1 MNAAT
6 PAEDLAGARE
16 FAPEAKRSPRL
27 PVKKAVIA
35 AMAES
40 ERNDLLLR
48 LFEGDPLAAT
58 DLMAKVRESLPRAA
72 LVQPR
77 TAGELQARALDIRS
91 EREQADARKLGEL
104 RLAAAETARKEQ
116 RARRDA
122 LIRRGEAVWRD
133 VESEIERS
141 NASGYTAATELLGDL
156 RDIAAE
162 HGQTADFLRRLAS
175 IRARHERKKQFLTRI
190 KGLGS

>member
-1 MNAAT
+1 M
-6 PAEDLAGARE
+6 
-16 FAPEAKRSPRL
+16 
-27 PVKKAVIA
+27 
-35 AMAES
+35 
-40 ERNDLLLR
+40 
-48 LFEGDPLAAT
+48 
-58 DLMAKVRESLPRAA
+58 
-72 LVQPR
+72 
-77 TAGELQARALDIRS
+77 
-91 EREQADARKLGEL
+91 
-104 RLAAAETARKEQ
+104 
-116 RARRDA
+116 
-122 LIRRGEAVWRD
+122 WRD